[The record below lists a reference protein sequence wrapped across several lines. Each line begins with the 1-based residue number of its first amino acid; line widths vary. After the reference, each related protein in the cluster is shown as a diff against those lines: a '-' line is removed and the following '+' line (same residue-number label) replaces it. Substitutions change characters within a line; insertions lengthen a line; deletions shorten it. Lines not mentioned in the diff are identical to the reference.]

1 MQILRKHHYTTG
13 KLYNKL
19 RVILLSTFIHIVLGR
34 ETQTMTDLLMPGM
47 FITAVVIVV
56 AVHFDEVLE
65 KKFEVAG

>member
-1 MQILRKHHYTTG
+1 
-13 KLYNKL
+13 
-19 RVILLSTFIHIVLGR
+19 
-34 ETQTMTDLLMPGM
+34 MTDLLMPGM